1 MPSLYERIQILQFG
15 WRDALDIVLVG
26 FVIYNLLVLI
36 RGTRAMQ
43 MAIGLSILAASYFVA
58 RLLDLTAFE
67 ALAREI
73 LFYLPFAIIVLFQ
86 QEIRRALAQFGKN
99 PLVRLFRQEEH
110 VWQFEPI
117 IGASTELAERRIGA
131 LIVVE
136 RSQSLRPWTESG
148 KTIDAVLSPELLL
161 NIFTPRTPLHDGA
174 VIVER
179 NRILAA
185 GVFLPLSSS
194 TEITAAHGT
203 RHRAAVGLTEETDAF
218 VIVISEENG
227 SISVALEGKLYEHLL
242 PPQLQSMLETH
253 VAMRHGTL
261 SSATLP

>member
-1 MPSLYERIQILQFG
+1 MPTLYERIQILQFG
-15 WRDALDIVLVG
+15 WRDALDIVLVAV
-26 FVIYNLLVLI
+26 VIYNLLALI

-43 MAIGLSILAASYFVA
+43 MAVGLSILAASYFVA

-67 ALAREI
+67 ALSREI

-99 PLVRLFRQEEH
+99 PLVRLFRHEEH
-110 VWQFEPI
+110 VWSFESI
-117 IGASTELAERRIGA
+117 IGAATELAEKRIGA

-136 RSQSLRPWTESG
+136 RSQSLRPWIESG
-148 KTIDAVLSPELLL
+148 KTLDAVLSPELLL

-174 VIVER
+174 VIIER

-218 VIVISEENG
+218 VIVVSEENG
-227 SISVALEGKLYEHLL
+227 SLSVALEGKLYENLL
-242 PPQLQSMLETH
+242 PAQLQSMLETH
-253 VAMRHGTL
+253 VAMRHGSL
-261 SSATLP
+261 ASASLP